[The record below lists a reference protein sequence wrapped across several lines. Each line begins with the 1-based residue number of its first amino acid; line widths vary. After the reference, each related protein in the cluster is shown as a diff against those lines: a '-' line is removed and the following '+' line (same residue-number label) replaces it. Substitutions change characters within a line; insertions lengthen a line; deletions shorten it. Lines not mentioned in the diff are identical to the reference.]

1 MFCCGRGNK
10 YLHQFSKRGMSMKL
24 RQLVAGMAMGM
35 GMATFG
41 VALAQT
47 PAQQVS
53 INTTALQ
60 EVVVKDPSGHEQKT
74 LKPVEK
80 TAPGEEIVF
89 KNEVIN
95 NGNKPAA
102 NIVVT
107 NPVPEHMYFVDAYS
121 KDAGTDLS
129 YSADGGKTFGKAG
142 VIQTVDATTHA
153 PRAARPEE
161 YTHVRWTL
169 THALA
174 AGAKAEVGFKA
185 DVK

>member
-1 MFCCGRGNK
+1 
-10 YLHQFSKRGMSMKL
+10 MKL
-24 RQLVAGMAMGM
+24 RQFVAGMAMSMTAFSG
-35 GMATFG
+35 A
-41 VALAQT
+41 VLAQT

-53 INTTALQ
+53 ISTTALQ
-60 EVVVKDPSGHEQKT
+60 EVVVNDQNGHEQKN

-80 TAPGEEIVF
+80 TAPGQEIVF
-89 KNEVIN
+89 KNEVSN
-95 NGNKPAA
+95 NSNKPAS

-142 VIQTVDATTHA
+142 VIQIMDATTHTS
-153 PRAARPEE
+153 RAARPEE